1 MHMHSCCIRP
11 AHTPRRAGGPPCSS
25 RDATGRRA
33 QVADAAS
40 EAKANVRCLETLG
53 ASLAPLAS
61 GAPRQALAALPAL
74 LSAVHAMRT
83 VSRRAPPRTAL
94 PSRVLWRA
102 WQPAAAPC
110 NY

>member
-1 MHMHSCCIRP
+1 
-11 AHTPRRAGGPPCSS
+11 
-25 RDATGRRA
+25 
-33 QVADAAS
+33 VADAAS

-83 VSRRAPPRTAL
+83 VSRRAPPCTAL
-94 PSRVLWRA
+94 PSRVPGTSR
-102 WQPAAAPC
+102 QPATAASC
-110 NY
+110 RF